1 MRIIVASTNPV
12 KLQAALNGFRRMFP
26 ECAFE
31 ARGLAVSSGV
41 GRQPLTDAE
50 TLRGALNRAAHA
62 QAAAPE
68 ADYWVGIEGGC
79 EDLEGELACF
89 AWVVVRSRSLT
100 GKGRTGLF
108 FLPEAVARLVRQG
121 IELGE
126 ADDRVFGRSNSKQ
139 QNGAIGLLTHDVIDR
154 LGYYEHAMV
163 MALVPFR
170 NEALYGQ
177 GVNERAGLKHEAH
190 EGFTGITKYAE

>member
-1 MRIIVASTNPV
+1 MRIIVGSTNPV
-12 KLQAALNGFRRMFP
+12 KIQAALNGFRRMFP
-26 ECAFE
+26 EQSFE
-31 ARGLAVSSGV
+31 VRGLAVESGV
-41 GRQPLTDAE
+41 GRQPLTDAA
-50 TLRGALNRAAHA
+50 TLRGALNRAAAA

-79 EDLEGELACF
+79 EDLNGELACF
-89 AWVVVRSRSLT
+89 AWVVVRSREMT

-121 IELGE
+121 VELGE

-139 QNGAIGLLTHDVIDR
+139 QNGAIGLLTNDVIDR
-154 LGYYEHAMV
+154 LSYYEHAMV

-170 NEALYGQ
+170 NKTLYRD
-177 GVNERAGLKHEAH
+177 GVMEQANLC
-190 EGFTGITKYAE
+190 